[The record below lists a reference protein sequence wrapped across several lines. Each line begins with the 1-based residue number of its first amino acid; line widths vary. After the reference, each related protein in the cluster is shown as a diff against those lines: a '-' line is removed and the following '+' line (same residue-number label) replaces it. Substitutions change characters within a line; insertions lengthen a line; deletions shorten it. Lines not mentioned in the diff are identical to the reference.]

1 MRTRLLHQCTLTN
14 VKCDGERPAC
24 KACVD
29 RDLTCE
35 YTSEQGVTRVT
46 ALKRK
51 FESLQAES
59 ADEHDL
65 LSILRTGSDEDAI
78 KVLAYLRSTDDVQA
92 TLNQARNIEDKSND
106 LAALDL
112 SLYPPT
118 YDGISQSS
126 LQATH
131 ASMAVAP
138 MYPEL
143 NGSYG
148 ETPWTIPI
156 EPYVC

>member
-1 MRTRLLHQCTLTN
+1 
-14 VKCDGERPAC
+14 
-24 KACVD
+24 
-29 RDLTCE
+29 
-35 YTSEQGVTRVT
+35 VTRVT

-65 LSILRTGSDEDAI
+65 LGILRTGSDEGAI
-78 KVLAYLRSTDDVQA
+78 KVLAYLRSTDNVQA
-92 TLNQARNIEDKSND
+92 TLNQARNIEDESND

-112 SLYPPT
+112 SLYQPIQPT
-118 YDGISQSS
+118 YEATGQSS
-126 LQATH
+126 LQATD
-131 ASMAVAP
+131 ASIGVAP

-148 ETPWTIPI
+148 VTPWALPI